1 MLAALHPTQLLFDF
15 EPVLAPRRPVFC
27 PQYAPMAFTQ
37 TGLQLSRDEDKYIVT
52 SALPG
57 VKREDIHVELMGNRI
72 LRLYVEQAASSR
84 AFSRPDQPKSTPSDK
99 DPHHPDERPSADA
112 FSSPAPEA
120 AATAKPAPSCTI
132 NLAAQLESVVVIE
145 RSVNLPQLVDS
156 GGITCTYRDGL
167 LRIEIPIQAPSLDDE
182 HRTLVA
188 RLEQDA
194 ADAGAQVAELAKQLR
209 EQKAKAEE
217 ALTALRLAQ
226 RDANRALQTR
236 CHTLAIA

>member
-1 MLAALHPTQLLFDF
+1 M
-15 EPVLAPRRPVFC
+15 
-27 PQYAPMAFTQ
+27 
-37 TGLQLSRDEDKYIVT
+37 
-52 SALPG
+52 
-57 VKREDIHVELMGNRI
+57 
-72 LRLYVEQAASSR
+72 
-84 AFSRPDQPKSTPSDK
+84 
-99 DPHHPDERPSADA
+99 
-112 FSSPAPEA
+112 
-120 AATAKPAPSCTI
+120 
-132 NLAAQLESVVVIE
+132 ESVVVME

-156 GGITCTYRDGL
+156 CGITCTYQDGL